1 MGGLDMAQ
9 EDKNVTIPPEMT
21 VSYTHLALVDTGWID
36 VAADGFY
43 IHDWDTWQEQWY
55 KLQKNRR
62 LDAERKRKMCIRDR
76 GNAVQRIADDFAD
89 VVEMRLSCRAYQ
101 AVDHGKVFFPAGRP
115 RDGEERKNPHAQHGV
130 ISKPNP
136 GLDSVLGLYQVF
148 VQNRVFRG
156 SGCHMAAY
164 G

>member
-1 MGGLDMAQ
+1 MDYFVAGAREKNGRLFSAGGRVLG
-9 EDKNVTIPPEMT
+9 VT
-21 VSYTHLALVDTGWID
+21 AVD
-36 VAADGFY
+36 
-43 IHDWDTWQEQWY
+43 DT
-55 KLQKNRR
+55 LQ
-62 LDAERKRKMCIRDR
+62 
-76 GNAVQRIADDFAD
+76 GAVD
-89 VVEMRLSCRAYQ
+89 RAYQ
-101 AVDHGKVFFPAGRP
+101 AVDHGKVFFLAGRP

-136 GLDSVLGLYQVF
+136 GLDSVLGLYEVF